1 MPKVRL
7 ISFNNFRIDCV
18 VAGSN
23 ALVASSHNNT
33 LGSLAKARAMAT
45 RVFAHQKDCLGKHH
59 VFHLNQQALKVR

>member
-23 ALVASSHNNT
+23 ALVASSHNKT

-45 RVFAHQKDCLGKHH
+45 RCFCPPERLLG
-59 VFHLNQQALKVR
+59 